1 MGNFLSNLNYEL
13 DGKLAWFVISKDM
26 LKNANGTKSDVDGF
40 TDMVRSIS
48 GVEVALMIFE
58 QDEISCRINFRSKG
72 ELSVNDI
79 ANKIG
84 GGGHAYA
91 AGAVVNGIL
100 PDVISKVVDLATTS
114 VERKIKGN

>member
-26 LKNANGTKSDVDGF
+26 LKNANANKSDVDGF
-40 TDMVRSIS
+40 TDMVRSIN

-79 ANKIG
+79 ANKMG

-91 AGAVVNGIL
+91 AGAVVNGTL
-100 PDVISKVVDLATTS
+100 SEVTSKVVGLTTIS
-114 VERKIKGN
+114 IERKMKGN